1 MGVLE
6 SSVPF
11 PQPAGCRAFSG
22 AVQRGSPCM
31 PLARI
36 TYDPIIKWVSRRAP

>member
-6 SSVPF
+6 SPVPF

-22 AVQRGSPCM
+22 AVQRVRLVCLLRGLHM
-31 PLARI
+31 
-36 TYDPIIKWVSRRAP
+36 TQ